1 MEGCV
6 HTPLPGAQR
15 PGSQRVPCGDAFALT
30 LAPAPRPLGGSVVPG
45 RGSSGLA
52 GPWVPCCPLPGC
64 PDGREGSV
72 ESPPLHTAPPL
83 TSGCTAPR
91 TRGTR
96 SWGRPSQW
104 GIGVPSSSTPAP
116 SQPALHS
123 ASLSPQKLATDSS
136 RPVNEAQLSRP
147 SMATHPFPS
156 PIPHTSQPISQM
168 SN

>member
-6 HTPLPGAQR
+6 HNPSLGHR
-15 PGSQRVPCGDAFALT
+15 PRSQRVPCEDAFALT
-30 LAPAPRPLGGSVVPG
+30 LAPAPHLLGGSVVPG

-52 GPWVPCCPLPGC
+52 GPRVPSRPLPGC
-64 PDGREGSV
+64 PGGREGSV

-104 GIGVPSSSTPAP
+104 GTGVLSSSTPGP

-123 ASLSPQKLATDSS
+123 ASLSPQKPATESS
-136 RPVNEAQLSRP
+136 WPVNEAHLSRP
-147 SMATHPFPS
+147 LMATSPFPS
-156 PIPHTSQPISQM
+156 PVPHALHSPFHR
-168 SN
+168 